1 MKLASLNTMLRGF
14 YINDEVGN
22 VLWFHDTCDA
32 SRFRFNNV
40 SYGALLN
47 GFIKSGYV
55 KFDVVWL
62 KKTDDFVDTPDL
74 IMYNIVLYGLTRD
87 SEAVGDGFMI
97 YSKMLQNH
105 IRPDIYTY
113 NSLAYGLCL
122 QFKVEE
128 ADRFL
133 KLVES

>member
-1 MKLASLNTMLRGF
+1 
-14 YINDEVGN
+14 
-22 VLWFHDTCDA
+22 
-32 SRFRFNNV
+32 
-40 SYGALLN
+40 
-47 GFIKSGYV
+47 
-55 KFDVVWL
+55 
-62 KKTDDFVDTPDL
+62 
-74 IMYNIVLYGLTRD
+74 MYNTVLYGLTRD

-133 KLVES
+133 KLVDIKHSSKRLYLWALDQSSM